1 MEFTVL
7 ERSRQ
12 IALDVGASLVLAP
25 ASLRVLHQLGLLD
38 QLRDTYCEISHKKCF
53 SPDGHLW
60 KDNPDLFVEGK
71 KK

>member
-25 ASLRVLHQLGLLD
+25 GSLRVLHQLGLLD
-38 QLRDTYCEISHKKCF
+38 QLRDTYSEIRHKKCF
-53 SPDGHLW
+53 TPDGQLW
-60 KDNPDLFVEGK
+60 KDNPDVFIEGK